1 MEARYFIYVFNM
13 IISESQLWKS
23 KCEVDLT
30 FGDSVRSLMYVEDL
44 GVKTLPPHRYEEL
57 VEVVETSDEDATWVN
72 FDFRNFT
79 NHSCLEENF
88 RADSGC
94 TGGVASLCWLSNA
107 CKPPQ
112 GGAGGSCRGKRM
124 SGLRL
129 FQPPQISC
137 RYAV

>member
-1 MEARYFIYVFNM
+1 MKARYFIYVFNM

-72 FDFRNFT
+72 FDF
-79 NHSCLEENF
+79 
-88 RADSGC
+88 
-94 TGGVASLCWLSNA
+94 
-107 CKPPQ
+107 
-112 GGAGGSCRGKRM
+112 
-124 SGLRL
+124 
-129 FQPPQISC
+129 
-137 RYAV
+137 